1 MKPRL
6 FCLKVFFLTVLV
18 AWAASQ
24 PRGARAGDDL
34 VDTVSG
40 LLSDKDKE
48 VRALGL
54 EQVRDEVK
62 GAEATRRFAALL
74 PRLSPEA
81 RAALLGALG
90 ERGDA
95 AARPAVLDQIECA
108 EPEVRSAAIRALGD
122 LGDQGDVPVLTRLVA
137 GKKTEKDAAAAI
149 TRLRGEGVNRALW
162 AEAEQRRRAF
172 VSRCSTFWSSG
183 TPSTRCRPSCK
194 PPQARTRQCE
204 PRPGRPSANWQVRK
218 TSPIW
223 LAWSSRRKTRR
234 HAKKRRG
241 Q

>member
-1 MKPRL
+1 M
-6 FCLKVFFLTVLV
+6 
-18 AWAASQ
+18 
-24 PRGARAGDDL
+24 
-34 VDTVSG
+34 SG

-108 EPEVRSAAIRALGD
+108 EPEVRSAAIRAVG
-122 LGDQGDVPVLTRLVA
+122 
-137 GKKTEKDAAAAI
+137 
-149 TRLRGEGVNRALW
+149 
-162 AEAEQRRRAF
+162 
-172 VSRCSTFWSSG
+172 
-183 TPSTRCRPSCK
+183 
-194 PPQARTRQCE
+194 
-204 PRPGRPSANWQVRK
+204 PGRPRRRTGAHS
-218 TSPIW
+218 I
-223 LAWSSRRKTRR
+223 SRREEDREGRCRR
-234 HAKKRRG
+234 YHEAPRRG
-241 Q
+241 SQSCTLGRGGAPAAGRSCQGAQPSGRPARR